1 MRRIVFIGLAI
12 IVACAVVALTWWL
25 MQPKA
30 APQELVLYGNVD
42 LREVDLAFN
51 NNERISS
58 VLVQEGDH
66 VHRGP
71 GVGARRH
78 EQA

>member
-1 MRRIVFIGLAI
+1 
-12 IVACAVVALTWWL
+12 

-51 NNERISS
+51 NNERITA
-58 VLVQEGDH
+58 VLVQEGDR
-66 VHRGP
+66 VHRGQIL
-71 GVGARRH
+71 ARVDTSRL
-78 EQA
+78 EPEAAQRLQQ